1 MKWKA
6 WLLLLVLMP
15 AINAFAAAQVE
26 ERELKGNAVETA
38 QRKADFAR
46 KRAMDAEQQVQ
57 AAEREVAE
65 AERADQEARQRAAAA
80 DRRLEE
86 ARAGLSRA
94 QSNHAAARASAGRAA
109 EEVNKESTHRDRT
122 Q

>member
-6 WLLLLVLMP
+6 WLLVLVLMP

-46 KRAMDAEQQVQ
+46 KRAMDAEQQVR

-65 AERADQEARQRAAAA
+65 AERYHRDADATVGAWQHTRTSSGVIADCCRPSAAAP
-80 DRRLEE
+80 
-86 ARAGLSRA
+86 
-94 QSNHAAARASAGRAA
+94 
-109 EEVNKESTHRDRT
+109 
-122 Q
+122 